1 MKDFLGN
8 QLDIGDEVVLTAP
21 QYRHLVKAKV
31 IAFTPKKVRVEYS
44 NTWTYGAQGQ
54 LQEYLSES
62 NFLILNKKVNNEHT

>member
-1 MKDFLGN
+1 MKDFLGK

-44 NTWTYGAQGQ
+44 NTWTYGSQGR
-54 LQEYLSES
+54 LEEYLSEP
-62 NFLILNKKVNNEHT
+62 NFLILNKKFNHEQL